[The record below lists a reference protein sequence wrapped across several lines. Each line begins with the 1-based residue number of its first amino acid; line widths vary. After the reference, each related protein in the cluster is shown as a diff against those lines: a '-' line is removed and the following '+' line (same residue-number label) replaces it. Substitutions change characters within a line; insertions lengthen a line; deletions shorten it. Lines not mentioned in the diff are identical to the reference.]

1 MNRLST
7 FVLVSVML
15 LGLAMPALAQETGE
29 AGPASQETGEA
40 PSAAQEPGEAASAAE
55 ETGERASAGPSSGF
69 WILAAVGLGCALII
83 VAASY
88 GIAKIGTAAVDSMA
102 RQPEVAGDIR
112 MAMLIAGAFIEGVTF
127 FALIVCLLALFF
139 ER

>member
-7 FVLVSVML
+7 SVLASVLL
-15 LGLAMPALAQETGE
+15 LGLAVPTLAQEAGE
-29 AGPASQETGEA
+29 AGSATQEVGEA
-40 PSAAQEPGEAASAAE
+40 PSAAQEPGETTAMGQSQ
-55 ETGERASAGPSSGF
+55 RSL
-69 WILAAVGLGCALII
+69 ILAAVGLGCALII
-83 VAASY
+83 MAASC
-88 GIAKIGTAAVDSMA
+88 GIAKIATAAVDSMA

-127 FALIVCLLALFF
+127 FALIVCFLALLF

>member
-1 MNRLST
+1 VNRLST
-7 FVLVSVML
+7 LVLVSALL
-15 LGLAMPALAQETGE
+15 LGLALPALAQETGK
-29 AGPASQETGEA
+29 GG
-40 PSAAQEPGEAASAAE
+40 SAAREPGEAASAAE
-55 ETGERASAGPSSGF
+55 KTGAAASAGQSQRSL
-69 WILAAVGLGCALII
+69 ILGAVGLGCALII
-83 VAASY
+83 AAASY

-127 FALIVCLLALFF
+127 FALIVCFLALLF